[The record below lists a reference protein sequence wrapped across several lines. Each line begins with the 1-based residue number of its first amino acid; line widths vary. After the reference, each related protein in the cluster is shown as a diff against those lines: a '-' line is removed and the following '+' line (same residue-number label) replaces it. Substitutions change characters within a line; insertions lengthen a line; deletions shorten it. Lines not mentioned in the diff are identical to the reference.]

1 MSATMMQNPARLWLC
16 PDQVFDGATLR
27 AGMALAMSG
36 GVVEALVPISALP
49 PKVHRER
56 MRGTVT
62 AGFLDLQV
70 NGGGGALVNGSPTP
84 ETMMAIAAAH
94 RRFGTVGI
102 LPTVITDAPDI
113 LDRAVAAMLQ
123 VWGARG
129 ILGLHIEGPHI
140 AVARRGTHAERY
152 VRPLDDRTI
161 AHVTGLRRHG
171 IPVMITLA
179 PEATLPGQI
188 ATLVATGAVVSIG
201 HSDAT
206 ADVTRAALAE
216 GASCFTHLFNAM
228 SPLVNRAPGVTGAAI
243 NSNAY
248 AGIICDGHHVAD
260 EVVAMAVRA
269 RPVPDRM
276 FFVSDAMPTVGGPDH
291 FTLYGEDI
299 RLVGGTLVN
308 ADGSLAGA
316 HVTMADSVARAVR
329 VLGLSPETAL
339 KMAVTVPAQVIGQ
352 PALARLEGRA
362 ASDLLVLNADWDVT
376 ADVASAL
383 A

>member
-1 MSATMMQNPARLWLC
+1 MMQNSARLWLC
-16 PDQVFDGATLR
+16 PDQVFDGAILR
-27 AGMALAMSG
+27 TGMALAMSD
-36 GVVEALVPISALP
+36 GVVEALVPVSALP

-56 MRGTVT
+56 LRGTVT

-70 NGGGGALVNGSPTP
+70 NGGGGVLVNGTPTP
-84 ETMMAIAAAH
+84 DAIMAIAAAH

-102 LPTVITDAPDI
+102 LPTVITDAPEV
-113 LDRAVAAMLQ
+113 LDRAVAATLA
-123 VWGARG
+123 VWGAPG
-129 ILGLHIEGPHI
+129 VLGLHIEGPHI
-140 AVARRGTHAERY
+140 SVARRGTHAEQFIR
-152 VRPLDDRTI
+152 VLDDRTI
-161 AHVTGLRRHG
+161 AQVTALRQHG
-171 IPVMITLA
+171 IPVLITLA

-188 ATLVATGAVVSIG
+188 AALAAMGVVVSIG
-201 HSDAT
+201 HSDTT
-206 ADVTRAALAE
+206 ADTVRAALSQ

-228 SPLVNRAPGVTGAAI
+228 SPLRNRAPGVTGAAI
-243 NSNAY
+243 NSVAY

-276 FFVSDAMPTVGGPDH
+276 FLVSDAMPTVGGPDH
-291 FTLYGEDI
+291 FDLYGQEI
-299 RLVGGTLVN
+299 RLVDGMLVN

-316 HVTMADSVARAVR
+316 HVTMAGSVARAIN
-329 VLGLSPETAL
+329 VLGLSPETVL

-362 ASDLLVLNADWDVT
+362 ARDLLVLNADWAVT
-376 ADVASAL
+376 ADVARAL

>member
-1 MSATMMQNPARLWLC
+1 MMQNPARLWLC

-27 AGMALAMSG
+27 TGMALAMSG
-36 GVVEALVPISALP
+36 GMVEALVPISTLP

-62 AGFLDLQV
+62 AGYLDLQV

-84 ETMMAIAAAH
+84 ETILAVAAAH
-94 RRFGTVGI
+94 RKFGTVGI
-102 LPTVITDAPDI
+102 LPTVITDAPDV
-113 LDRAVAAMLQ
+113 LDRAVAAMHQ
-123 VWGARG
+123 VWGAAG
-129 ILGLHIEGPHI
+129 ILGLHVEGPHI
-140 AVARRGTHAERY
+140 STARRGTHAERFI
-152 VRPLDDRTI
+152 RPLDAQTI
-161 AHVTGLRRHG
+161 AHVTSLRQHG

-179 PEATLPGQI
+179 PEATTAGQI
-188 ATLVATGAVVSIG
+188 TALAATGAVVSIG
-201 HSDAT
+201 HSDTT
-206 ADVTRAALAE
+206 AGVVRAALAE

-228 SPLVNRAPGVTGAAI
+228 SPLLGRAPGVVGAAI
-243 NSNAY
+243 NSLAY

-260 EVVAMAVRA
+260 EIVAMAVRA
-269 RPVPDRM
+269 RPAPDRM

-291 FTLYGEDI
+291 FSLYGQDI
-299 RLVGGTLVN
+299 RLVGGMLVN
-308 ADGSLAGA
+308 REGSLAGA
-316 HVTMADSVARAVR
+316 HVTMADSVTRAIN

-362 ASDLLVLNADWDVT
+362 AADLLVLNADWAVA

>member
-1 MSATMMQNPARLWLC
+1 MMQNPARLWLC
-16 PDQVFDGATLR
+16 PDQVFDGARLR
-27 AGMALAMSG
+27 TGMALAMSG
-36 GVVEALVPISALP
+36 GVVEALVPIAALP

-56 MRGTVT
+56 LRGTVT

-70 NGGGGALVNGSPTP
+70 NGGGGVLVNATPTHDA
-84 ETMMAIAAAH
+84 MMAIAAAH

-102 LPTVITDAPDI
+102 LPTVITDAPEV
-113 LDRAVAAMLQ
+113 LDHAVAAMQ
-123 VWGARG
+123 AVWGAPG

-140 AVARRGTHAERY
+140 AVARRGTHAARFI
-152 VRPLDDRTI
+152 RPLDARTI
-161 AHVTGLRRHG
+161 ALVTALRQRG

-188 ATLVATGAVVSIG
+188 AALSATGAIVSLG
-201 HSDAT
+201 HSDTT
-206 ADVTRAALAE
+206 ADAVRRAIAE

-228 SPLVNRAPGVTGAAI
+228 SPLLNRTPGVTGAAI
-243 NSNAY
+243 NSLAY

-276 FFVSDAMPTVGGPDH
+276 FLVSDAMPTVGGPDH
-291 FTLYGEDI
+291 FDLYGQKI

-316 HVTMADSVARAVR
+316 HVTMAESVARAIK
-329 VLGLSPETAL
+329 VLGLSAETVL

-362 ASDLLVLNADWDVT
+362 ARDLLVLNADWDVT

-383 A
+383 T